1 MKQLQ
6 PDRQILA
13 MTDTDLEQ
21 FVRDWVE
28 LKKKEYVEIERFT
41 GPGDR
46 GRDVVGYLTK
56 QRHEG
61 PWHNYQCKQ
70 YGKPIPLS
78 VGLSEIGKLLYYA
91 SRGEFTPPTGFYFV
105 APRNVARTLRALISK
120 PSELKAALLDQW
132 DDHCAT
138 KIIDKQTVS
147 LDAKL
152 KKVIKQ
158 WDFSQVSVVTV
169 DRLLADPAGHA
180 VMVKW
185 FGKDPGEAPVGKA
198 PPEVGKDEMPYVR
211 QLLDAYGE
219 RETQA
224 YEDHEAIKD
233 HTEFATHLA
242 MQRERFFDAD
252 AFSRFYRDNTMSE
265 EIDVLNNDMLHG
277 VIDVHGG
284 KHEDSLSRCDAVM
297 AQAANVHPSGV
308 LSRYARVPVKQGICH
323 HFANSGRLLWRKK

>member
-13 MTDTDLEQ
+13 MTDTELEQ

-28 LKKKEYVEIERFT
+28 LKKKDYVEIERFT
-41 GPGDR
+41 GPADR

-56 QRHEG
+56 KRHEG

-70 YGKPIPLS
+70 YGKAIPL
-78 VGLSEIGKLLYYA
+78 GLGLGELGKVLYYA

-105 APRNVARTLRALISK
+105 APRNVVRTFGALISK
-120 PSELKAALLDQW
+120 PSELQAALVSKW
-132 DDHCAT
+132 DEYCAT
-138 KIIDKQTVS
+138 KIIDKQTIPI
-147 LDAKL
+147 DAQL
-152 KKVIKQ
+152 KAVIEQ
-158 WDFSQVSVVTV
+158 WDFSQVTVVTV

-185 FGKDPGEAPVGKA
+185 FGKDPGAAPVGKA
-198 PPEVGKDEMPYVR
+198 PASLETREMPYVR

-219 RETQA
+219 REAQVF
-224 YEDHEAIKD
+224 KD
-233 HTEFATHLA
+233 HDAVKGHAEYGDHLA

-265 EIDVLNNDMLHG
+265 EIDVLNSDMLHG
-277 VIDVHGG
+277 VIDVQRGNHD
-284 KHEDSLSRCDAVM
+284 DSLSRCDAVM
-297 AQAANVHPSGV
+297 TQAANVQPSGV
-308 LSRYARVPVKQGICH
+308 LSRYARVPVKQGLCH
-323 HFANSGRLLWRKK
+323 HFANEGRLLWRKK

>member
-13 MTDTDLEQ
+13 LTDTELEQ

-28 LKKKEYVEIERFT
+28 LKKGAYVEIERFT

-46 GRDVVGYLTK
+46 GRDVVGYVTNK
-56 QRHEG
+56 RHEG

-70 YGKPIPLS
+70 YGKAVPLS
-78 VGLSEIGKLLYYA
+78 VGLSELGKVLYYA

-105 APRNVARTLRALISK
+105 APRNVVRTLRELISK
-120 PSELKAALLDQW
+120 PSELQAALTAQW
-132 DDHCAT
+132 DEHCST
-138 KIIDKQTVS
+138 KIIDKQTIS
-147 LDAKL
+147 IDAKL
-152 KKVIKQ
+152 KAIIEQ
-158 WDFSQVSVVTV
+158 WDFSQISVVTV

-185 FGKDPGEAPVGKA
+185 FGKDPGAAPMGKA
-198 PPEVGKDEMPYVR
+198 PTSLETREMPYVR

-219 RETQA
+219 RKGLEFK
-224 YEDHEAIKD
+224 DHEAVED
-233 HTEFATHLA
+233 HAEFGSHLA

-265 EIDVLNNDMLHG
+265 EIDTLNNDILHG
-277 VIDVHGG
+277 IIDLHRGN
-284 KHEDSLSRCDAVM
+284 HSDSLSRCDAVM

-323 HFANSGRLLWRKK
+323 HFVNEGRLRWRKA